1 MANLEQLVQ
10 KQAEQIR
17 NMAVV
22 TRQLKAQVDDLI
34 KACVDRPKTL
44 EEEIESIEGRRI
56 YYNLVDT
63 LDFTI
68 LQDGQRFNAL
78 TFQVSQDGPFIMTAY
93 PLVIWRPTAPT
104 NATNFGQWSPV
115 YSWPVPTQQK
125 TTQDSIDLSYELFDG
140 GSQRAFQ
147 NEAAPPLFSRPD
159 YYAPTPRPVIFAPNA
174 VINFY
179 PTFQDIF
186 FDSSADEPTTGGTLV
201 VKLPGYRVVNM

>member
-1 MANLEQLVQ
+1 VANLEQLVQ
-10 KQAEQIR
+10 EQAKQIR

-34 KACVDRPKTL
+34 KACVNRPKTL
-44 EEEIESIEGRRI
+44 EEELESIDGRRI

-78 TFQVSQDGPFIMTAY
+78 AFQVSQDGPFVMTAY
-93 PLVIWRPTAPT
+93 PLVIWMPSAPT

-115 YSWPVPTQQK
+115 YSWPLPTQQK
-125 TTQDSIDLSYELFDG
+125 TAQDSIDLSYEIFDG

-147 NEAAPPLFSRPD
+147 NAATPPLFSRPD

-174 VINFY
+174 VINLY

-186 FDSSADEPTTGGTLV
+186 FNPDADEVTTGGTLV
-201 VKLPGYRVVNM
+201 VKLLGYRIVNL